1 MSFPY
6 TPGVEVAG
14 TIAAVGKNI
23 HEYAVG
29 DEMFG
34 LIGTVGG
41 YATQALATPDRLA
54 HKPDGLSLLHA
65 GEIALRFAPAI
76 LCA

>member
-29 DEMFG
+29 DEIFG

-41 YATQALATPDRLA
+41 YATQALQRPTGLRTNPMGYHFFTPV
-54 HKPDGLSLLHA
+54 K
-65 GEIALRFAPAI
+65 
-76 LCA
+76 